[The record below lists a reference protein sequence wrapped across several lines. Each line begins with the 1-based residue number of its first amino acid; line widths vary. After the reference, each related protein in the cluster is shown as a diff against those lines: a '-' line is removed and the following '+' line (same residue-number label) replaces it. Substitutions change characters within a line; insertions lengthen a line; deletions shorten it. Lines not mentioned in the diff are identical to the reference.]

1 MTTFAPRP
9 TRFELISDPMTSLV
23 FDVVITAP
31 MARVF
36 AALTEAPLL
45 TRWFCD
51 RAESEAR
58 AGGRIEL
65 GWKGV
70 GAESFAGD
78 WTVFAPVYACAYVG
92 EHSGPSKGHLG
103 LVEFALE
110 SSGEGTALAVR
121 HTYPSRPEYE
131 AIAGKY
137 GSAWPRALARL
148 EALLAT
154 PTDREQGT

>member
-1 MTTFAPRP
+1 MSTLAPRRSP
-9 TRFELISDPMTSLV
+9 AESEIGPMIHLE
-23 FDVVITAP
+23 FDVAIAAP
-31 MARVF
+31 MARAF
-36 AALTEAPLL
+36 AALTEEALL

-58 AGGRIEL
+58 AGGRIAL
-65 GWKGV
+65 GWNREGS
-70 GAESFAGD
+70 ESFAGH
-78 WTVFAPVYACAYVG
+78 WTVFAPFHACTYLGA
-92 EHSGPSKGHLG
+92 HSGHPEGDTAS
-103 LVEFALE
+103 VEFALE

-148 EALLAT
+148 EVLLAD
-154 PTDREQGT
+154 PMRLERRP